1 MSIVD
6 ANNELVGHG
15 DGKSQGS
22 VLFEMS
28 SQKQQVPHT
37 IRLFTDKYI
46 KTSLSEYKCRR
57 NLCIV
62 DDDNNNGKEL

>member
-37 IRLFTDKYI
+37 IRLFTDEYI